1 MRFSNETTYLHMS
14 FNQINYPVSFKF
26 LNSEVKNKAI
36 EIANS
41 LIQGGF
47 EQEVSEVIAL
57 SNAKLWASYFNLKP
71 REKNIHVHLVPHPQ
85 GWALISEDASLVYF
99 VFSSKNDALVRARA
113 FAKNEKLKLYIH
125 SVAGNINDS
134 ESFVVNKP
142 THVYSQEVR
151 RPPMPAKAEDTGSII
166 FENKR
171 ESIRNARWLSRKVYG
186 NIAATNRGY

>member
-1 MRFSNETTYLHMS
+1 MS
-14 FNQINYPVSFKF
+14 FTQINYPVSFKF
-26 LNSEVKNKAI
+26 LNPEVKNKAI

-41 LIQGGF
+41 LVKGGF
-47 EQEVSEVIAL
+47 ELEVSEVIAL
-57 SNAKLWASYFNLKP
+57 SNAKLWACYFNLIP

-85 GWALISEDASLVYF
+85 GWALISEDASIIFF

-125 SVAGNINDS
+125 SIAGNINDS
-134 ESFVVNKP
+134 ESFVVN
-142 THVYSQEVR
+142 
-151 RPPMPAKAEDTGSII
+151 RPPAHIYSAEGQKNSSIPAKAEDTGSII

-171 ESIRNARWLSRKVYG
+171 ESIRKARWLGRKVYG